1 MELGRLQCD
10 LPCGQSARDQDPSVL
25 EPAEQ
30 SDPAAE
36 GMGHLVLVKAL
47 DEQSDLEVVGRPYL
61 ALVEAWAWAWVLLLG
76 HVAAGSLVVEL
87 HKGEGHNLEVRAVL
101 VAE

>member
-10 LPCGQSARDQDPSVL
+10 LPCGQSDREHDPSVL

-30 SDPAAE
+30 SDPVAE
-36 GMGHLVLVKAL
+36 GMGHLVSVKAL

-61 ALVEAWAWAWVLLLG
+61 ALVEAWAWVLLLG
-76 HVAAGSLVVEL
+76 HVAAGSLGVDL